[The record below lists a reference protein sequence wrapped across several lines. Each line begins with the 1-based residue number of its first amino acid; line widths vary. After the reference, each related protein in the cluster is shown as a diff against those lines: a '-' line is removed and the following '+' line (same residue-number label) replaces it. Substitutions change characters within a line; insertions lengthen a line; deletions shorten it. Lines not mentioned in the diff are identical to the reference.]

1 MRELKDYSDALANV
15 DELIRYYFKCSFNE
29 LEILEDGLY
38 YAYDTSF
45 HGSPHYQYRLITND
59 EEKIK
64 LFKLLMELRDQVLKN
79 NK

>member
-15 DELIRYYFKCSFNE
+15 DELIRYYFKCPFNDLE
-29 LEILEDGLY
+29 LLEDGVY
-38 YAYDTSF
+38 YVYDTSF
-45 HGSPHYQYRLITND
+45 HGSPHYQYRLITNN

-64 LFKLLMELRDQVLKN
+64 LFKLLVELREQVLKI